1 MHGVFQHSYRQKS
14 VKNLKTT
21 FMLAKPFLVVESY
34 ILCHAMNIP
43 KIKDLKIDALL
54 NSGLQRKVD
63 KLKPILNIA

>member
-1 MHGVFQHSYRQKS
+1 
-14 VKNLKTT
+14 
-21 FMLAKPFLVVESY
+21 
-34 ILCHAMNIP
+34 MNIP